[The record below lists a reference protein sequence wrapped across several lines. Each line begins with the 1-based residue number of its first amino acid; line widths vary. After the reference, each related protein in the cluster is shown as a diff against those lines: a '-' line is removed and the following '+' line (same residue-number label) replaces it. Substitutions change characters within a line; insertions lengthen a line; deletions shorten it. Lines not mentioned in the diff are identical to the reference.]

1 MALDRSRAQGVSEEH
16 ELVALLRRQGMDCV
30 LLSSDEDI
38 VALAI
43 ALGKIR
49 NWR

>member
-30 LLSSDEDI
+30 LLLSTKTSSRLEM
-38 VALAI
+38 VP
-43 ALGKIR
+43 GKFR